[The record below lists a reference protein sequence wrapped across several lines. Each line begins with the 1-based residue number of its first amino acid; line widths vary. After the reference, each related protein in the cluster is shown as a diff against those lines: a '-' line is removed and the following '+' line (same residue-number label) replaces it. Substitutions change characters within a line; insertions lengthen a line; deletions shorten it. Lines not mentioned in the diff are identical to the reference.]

1 MPKNSRYERDRRH
14 KRDPWRPIVWLMA
27 LGLGLWLIASGTR
40 LFVSVRQPVDGYF
53 VLGGS
58 IRREMVVADLVRQ
71 DPEIPVLI
79 SQGSEALCILAVFRR
94 ALAPVDRVWLETCAE
109 STFGNFF
116 YGLPILRRWGVHK
129 VKLLTSA
136 THLPRAGWMAQIL
149 LGAHGIWVEVEVVPE
164 TGIPGNRESWLKTA
178 LDVTRSL
185 VWAVVSQG
193 WQPRCGAVMPLGA
206 VDGLAWRSPEIR
218 CEHQGQ
224 VSPEAL
230 K

>member
-14 KRDPWRPIVWLMA
+14 KRGFWRRTVPLIAMV
-27 LGLGLWLIASGTR
+27 LGLWLLLTGAR
-40 LFVSVRQPVDGYF
+40 LCLAARHPVDGYF

-58 IRREMVVADLVRQ
+58 IRREMVVAELVRQ
-71 DPEIPVLI
+71 RPEIPVLI
-79 SQGSEALCILAVFRR
+79 SQGSEAPCILAIFRR
-94 ALAPVDRVWLETCAE
+94 TSAPADRVWLETCAQ

-136 THLPRAGWMAQIL
+136 THLPRAEWMAQIL

-185 VWAVVSQG
+185 GWAVISQG
-193 WQPRCGAVMPLGA
+193 WQPKCESVMPLATADGRAGRSSA
-206 VDGLAWRSPEIR
+206 VR

-224 VSPEAL
+224 ISPEVL
-230 K
+230 P

>member
-1 MPKNSRYERDRRH
+1 M
-14 KRDPWRPIVWLMA
+14 VA
-27 LGLGLWLIASGTR
+27 LIAMILGLWLLTVGAR
-40 LFVSVRQPVDGYF
+40 LLLAARHPVDGYF

-58 IRREMVVADLVRQ
+58 IRREIVVADLVRQ
-71 DPEIPVLI
+71 RPEIPVLI
-79 SQGSEALCILAVFRR
+79 SQGSEAPCIR
-94 ALAPVDRVWLETCAE
+94 AIFQRASAPADRVWLETCAQ

-116 YGLPILRRWGVHK
+116 YGLPILRRWRVHK

-164 TGIPGNRESWLKTA
+164 TGIPGNRESWLKTV

-185 VWAVVSQG
+185 GWAVISQG
-193 WQPRCGAVMPLGA
+193 WQPQCGAVMPLA
-206 VDGLAWRSPEIR
+206 TVDGRVGRSPAVR

-224 VSPEAL
+224 LIP
-230 K
+230 